1 MYTEIHT
8 QAQYTP
14 AHIYDSGNTYTQHTH
29 ACVHAHT
36 HKDKHTHT
44 HTQQLNIIPQVP
56 RMSAKAAH

>member
-44 HTQQLNIIPQVP
+44 HT
-56 RMSAKAAH
+56 AT